1 MTRAPSLLAFTRPR
15 APVAALVVVAA
26 SLALA
31 GCDKKSDAP
40 RRTPP
45 PPATVTAD
53 GTRTVPVHVNDEGF
67 EPAKISARAGEKL
80 ELEVTRKSKSA
91 CAAQVK
97 VGDGPVV
104 DLAVDQPVKLAVTVP
119 ASGEVRFA
127 CGMDMM
133 TGVVVVE

>member
-1 MTRAPSLLAFTRPR
+1 MTRAPSLAAFPRPR
-15 APVAALVVVAA
+15 APVAALAVAA
-26 SLALA
+26 AALAFA
-31 GCDKKSDAP
+31 GCDKKADAP
-40 RRTPP
+40 RRPPP
-45 PPATVTAD
+45 PPATVAAD